1 MSDSIVIITPH
12 RPRRHRRSMSHDKSL
27 NRSVLFSCPRW
38 WPAKR
43 GWYLRR
49 PSLPLVVDRDSNP
62 TRSPELPL
70 RAAAIISNSSSLA
83 PPASDANRGQE
94 ICAFTMFLS
103 GLPLRDWR
111 WLKQSDGWEK
121 SISSILVSLERWTMR
136 NHKIFRVW
144 RVIRGE
150 EQLHRMVWL
159 SCYEKSSSSCIDGGA
174 GRVCWY
180 NMIDDVVRSGLG
192 LFWFFLLLILHHLGS
207 DYVTGE

>member
-1 MSDSIVIITPH
+1 MAGKTGLVSSE
-12 RPRRHRRSMSHDKSL
+12 
-27 NRSVLFSCPRW
+27 
-38 WPAKR
+38 AK
-43 GWYLRR
+43 
-49 PSLPLVVDRDSNP
+49 SLPLVVDRDSNP

-144 RVIRGE
+144 RFIRGG
-150 EQLHRMVWL
+150 RN
-159 SCYEKSSSSCIDGGA
+159 SSTGWYGYRVTKNRLLPVSMAERVGFA
-174 GRVCWY
+174 GITWSTTWFDRGWVCF
-180 NMIDDVVRSGLG
+180 G
-192 LFWFFLLLILHHLGS
+192 FFLLLILHHLGS
-207 DYVTGE
+207 DFVTGE